1 MKNIIYIILFSCALS
16 ILTTSCD
23 HETEMLF
30 DETASQRKT
39 AAVEQYQ
46 EVLKNSDEGWLFQY
60 FPDKEKQYGG
70 YSYVVKF
77 NDNDSV
83 AVWYEGM
90 DDVTSPAV
98 SFYDV
103 ISYGGPVLT
112 FNTYNPFMHY
122 FATPSGAEYNAKGGD
137 YEFLLMSS
145 EDDVITLQGT
155 KTGNKMRLTKMTES
169 ADNYITK
176 VKEVSAI
183 LGGGSFDA
191 TINGENVSVA
201 EMNRN
206 FTFQYTDNGNDTSIV
221 VPYIVTD
228 TGISFYEKVEIMGQ
242 MVQDFILDKENGQLI
257 STEGDVKLSI
267 IYSPIQFIGTYWVI
281 DTDNKTNRSEAFMEV
296 FTQVDEANKVAHPQ
310 YPLSKVIYLGEP
322 FEGDDLGFVMGLGPY
337 YIQYYLSFTGV
348 SGHEDYLNVGKIGGG
363 QNWQAV
369 PHVNPLLN
377 LIVDN
382 APYQVAL
389 DDAENPTGYRLTS
402 VENPSVWFIIQ

>member
-1 MKNIIYIILFSCALS
+1 MKNIIYIMLLSCALS
-16 ILTTSCD
+16 IFTTSCD

-46 EVLKNSDEGWLFQY
+46 EALKSSDEGWLFQY
-60 FPDKEKQYGG
+60 FPDEEKQYGG
-70 YSYVVKF
+70 YSYVVRF
-77 NDNDSV
+77 NENDSV

-90 DDVTSPAV
+90 DDVTNPAV

-145 EDDVITLQGT
+145 ESDVITLQGT
-155 KTGNKMRLTKMTES
+155 KTGNKMRLTKMTEP
-169 ADNYITK
+169 AEDYIAK

-183 LGGGSFDA
+183 IGGVSFIA
-191 TINGENVSVA
+191 KVNGEEVLVA

-206 FTFQYTDNGNDTSIV
+206 FTFEYTDNGNDTSIV

-242 MVQDFILDKENGQLI
+242 TVQDFILDKENGQLI
-257 STEGDVKLSI
+257 STEGEVKLDI
-267 IYSPIQFIGTYWVI
+267 IPSPIQFTGTYWVI
-281 DTDNKTNRSEAFMEV
+281 DTETEANRSAAFMEV
-296 FTQVDEANKVAHPQ
+296 YTQVDEANNAALP
-310 YPLSKVIYLGEP
+310 YPLSKVIYLGQP
-322 FEGDDLGFVMGLGPY
+322 LADYDPGLVMGLGEY
-337 YIQYYLSFTGV
+337 YIQYNLSFTGV
-348 SGHEDYLNVGKIGGG
+348 KGHEDYLNIEKIGGG
-363 QNWQAV
+363 LNWEFV

-377 LIVDN
+377 LIVEN